1 MNQIM
6 STVGGIWA
14 WIQEDYRSY
23 PLRFAAE
30 FVAWVVS
37 VAVAITM
44 AVTLPNP
51 PFYWIYPAFIVTCS
65 LLAWA
70 AYTRK
75 SFGMLANYVLMITI
89 DTVGLT
95 RLLWF

>member
-1 MNQIM
+1 MIQHIEN
-6 STVGGIWA
+6 IWS

-30 FVAWVVS
+30 FMAWVLSVV
-37 VAVAITM
+37 VAVTM

-65 LLAWA
+65 MLAWA
-70 AYTRK
+70 AWTRQ
-75 SFGMLANYVLMITI
+75 SFGMLANYLLMIAI
-89 DTVGLT
+89 DSVGLV
-95 RLLWF
+95 RLIVNL

>member
-1 MNQIM
+1 MIQHIEN
-6 STVGGIWA
+6 IWS

-30 FVAWVVS
+30 FAAWVLS
-37 VAVAITM
+37 VMVAITM

-65 LLAWA
+65 MLAWA
-70 AYTRK
+70 AWTRQ
-75 SFGMLANYVLMITI
+75 SFGMLANYLLMICI
-89 DTVGLT
+89 DSVGLV
-95 RLLWF
+95 RLLFF

>member
-1 MNQIM
+1 MIQHIEN
-6 STVGGIWA
+6 IWA

-30 FVAWVVS
+30 FAAWVLS
-37 VAVAITM
+37 VVVAITM

-65 LLAWA
+65 MLAWA
-70 AYTRK
+70 AWTRQ
-75 SFGMLANYVLMITI
+75 SFGMLANYLLMICI
-89 DTVGLT
+89 DSVGLV
-95 RLLWF
+95 RLLFF